1 VIQLHPRSLNFSSFG
16 KGERVGFEFLDYSV
30 SNVLA
35 AQHIPEYVPNS
46 STHYP
51 ITFA

>member
-1 VIQLHPRSLNFSSFG
+1 MQLHPRSLNFSSFG
-16 KGERVGFEFLDYSV
+16 RRERAGFEILDYSV

-35 AQHIPEYVPNS
+35 AQHIPEYVLNS